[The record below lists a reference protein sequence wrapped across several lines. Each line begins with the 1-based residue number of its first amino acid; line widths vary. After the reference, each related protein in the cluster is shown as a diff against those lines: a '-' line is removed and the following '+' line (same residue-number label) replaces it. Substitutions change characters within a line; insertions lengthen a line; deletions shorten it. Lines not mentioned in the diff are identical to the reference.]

1 MFKKII
7 IGALAL
13 VVAGAVAVG
22 VYDWWRVSPASA
34 QTLSAGV
41 GRGQGGQGQGGQGQG
56 QAGNAGQNATAGVPQ
71 SVPSTA
77 WVDQTGV
84 VQSVAVNGV
93 SLTTDAGQALWIQ
106 LGPNRFWGA
115 SLSFK
120 AGDHVTV
127 TGFTENGQFMAA
139 KVVNDTTGQT
149 LTLRNDAGQ
158 PLWTG
163 GNGQG
168 GNGTH

>member
-1 MFKKII
+1 MFKRII

-13 VVAGAVAVG
+13 VLAGAVAVG

-41 GRGQGGQGQGGQGQG
+41 GRGQGQGGQGQG
-56 QAGNAGQNATAGVPQ
+56 QAGNTGQNTTTGVPQ

-77 WVDQTGV
+77 WTDQTGM

-93 SLTTDAGQALWIQ
+93 SLTTDAGPALWIQ
-106 LGPNRFWGA
+106 LGPSRFWGA
-115 SLSFK
+115 SLSF
-120 AGDHVTV
+120 AVGDHVTV

-139 KVVNDTTGQT
+139 KIVNDTSGQT